1 MTSQAGVQKGSGHE
15 VLLEV
20 RGLKVSFH
28 TYLGEVKAL
37 DGVDF
42 EVKRGEV
49 LGLVGESGCGKTATA
64 LAIGGLLS
72 DNARVE
78 AGEILLEGKDLLK
91 ETKDELRQTRLR
103 EVSFVFQDPMT
114 FINPVLSVGSQIT
127 EILESD
133 KGFQAELVEYRIA
146 ELARAESKGP
156 LTPAEAEERRSLEG
170 LKEKKLSRKSLKRLA
185 KLRTLD
191 YMRTVRLPDPERVY
205 NMYPFELSGGM
216 RQRVMIAMALVR
228 RPKILLADEITTAL
242 DVTVQAQVI
251 RLLADLRGK
260 IDASVVLITH
270 DLGVVSEICDR
281 VVVMYAG
288 NVVEIA
294 GVDELFANP
303 LHPYTQGLL
312 ASIPRPDVLASE
324 MKSIPGSVPNLI
336 FPPGGCR
343 FHPRCPK
350 RFERC
355 PMVKP
360 PLIEVKPGHKVACL
374 LYGGDAK

>member
-1 MTSQAGVQKGSGHE
+1 MTSQASVQRGSDHE
-15 VLLEV
+15 VVLEV
-20 RGLKVSFH
+20 KGLKVSFH

-49 LGLVGESGCGKTATA
+49 LGLVGESGCGKTVTA

-72 DNARVE
+72 DNAKVE
-78 AGEILLEGKDLLK
+78 AGQILLEGKDLLK

-114 FINPVLSVGSQIT
+114 FINPVLSVGSQIA

-146 ELARAESKGP
+146 ELARAESKAG
-156 LTPAEAEERRSLEG
+156 LTPAEVEEKRSLEG
-170 LKEKKLSRKSLKRLA
+170 LKDKKLSKRSLRRLA

-228 RPKILLADEITTAL
+228 RPKVLLADEITTAL
-242 DVTVQAQVI
+242 DVTVQAQVL

-294 GVDELFANP
+294 DVEELFANP
-303 LHPYTQGLL
+303 MHPYTQGLL
-312 ASIPRPDVLASE
+312 ASIPRPDVFTKE
-324 MKSIPGSVPNLI
+324 IKSISGSVPNLI
-336 FPPGGCR
+336 SPPSGCR

-355 PMVKP
+355 PLVKP
-360 PLIEVKPGHKVACL
+360 PLIEVEPGHRVACL
-374 LYGGDAK
+374 LYGG